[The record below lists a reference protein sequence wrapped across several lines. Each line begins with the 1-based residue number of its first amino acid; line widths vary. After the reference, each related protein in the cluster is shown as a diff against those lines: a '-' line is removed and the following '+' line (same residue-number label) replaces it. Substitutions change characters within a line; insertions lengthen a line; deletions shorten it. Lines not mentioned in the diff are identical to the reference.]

1 MLVTDR
7 RSIAREGADMKLR
20 VHLLHPPDEESV
32 GRLRASLD
40 SDITLTL
47 GPDLPE
53 PAGYH
58 ILVAGRPQREHLTA
72 SPNLQALIIPWAGV
86 PEETHQL
93 MIEFPQIAVHN
104 LHHNA
109 LIVAELA
116 VALLLAAAKWIVPM
130 DRALRSHDWT
140 PRYKP
145 SPTVLLEGRTAL
157 VLGYG
162 AIGQRVA
169 RLCRGLG
176 MEVVAVRRH
185 AGTPS
190 PDAAAEV
197 SCASPEAL
205 HRLLP
210 RANVLIICLP
220 HTPQT
225 SGLIGAEELSLLPAG
240 AILVNVGRG
249 SIVDEAALYHA
260 LKDGTLYAAGLDVW
274 YGYPTDEAARS
285 HTPPSAYP
293 FHELDNVVMS
303 PHRAGWCTETQTL
316 RMAHLATLL
325 NAAARGEPMP
335 NRVDIQAGY

>member
-1 MLVTDR
+1 V
-7 RSIAREGADMKLR
+7 S
-20 VHLLHPPDEESV
+20 
-32 GRLRASLD
+32 RLRADLH

-58 ILVAGRPQREHLTA
+58 ILVAGRPQRKDLTA
-72 SPNLQALIIPWAGV
+72 SPNLQALVVPWAGL
-86 PEETHQL
+86 PEETRQL
-93 MIEFPQIAVHN
+93 LIEFPDLAVHN

-109 LIVAELA
+109 PIVAEFA
-116 VALLLAAAKWIVPM
+116 ITLLLAAAKWIVPM
-130 DRALRSHDWT
+130 DRALRSNDWT
-140 PRYKP
+140 PRYQP
-145 SPTVLLEGRTAL
+145 SPVVLLNGKTAL

-185 AGTPS
+185 AGAPLN
-190 PDAAAEV
+190 DAAAEV
-197 SCASPEAL
+197 SCAPLEAL

-210 RANVLIICLP
+210 RANALIICLP
-220 HTPQT
+220 HTPET
-225 SGLIGAEELSLLPAG
+225 SGLIGAQELSLLPAG

-260 LKDGTLYAAGLDVW
+260 LRDGTLYAAGLDVW
-274 YGYPTDEAARS
+274 YNRPADEAGRS

-303 PHRAGWCTETQTL
+303 PHRAGWCTETQTM
-316 RMAHLATLL
+316 RMAHLAALL

-335 NRVDIQAGY
+335 NKVDVRAGY